1 MAELDGQAT
10 ATETVVDTTDAG
22 TTDAPSLVSVDGTFS
37 KDWVNGLEEDV
48 KSDKGLSTFKNVKDL
63 AKSYVNAR
71 RMIGKEKVAIPN
83 EKSTPAEWEAYYEA
97 GGRPKT
103 SGDYKLDYPKDMP
116 VPEQPELRKAYME
129 LAHKNGISNKQ
140 ATALYEFYNG
150 IVKQSVV
157 AQQQQ
162 EELQMKEAD
171 EKLKTVWGKA
181 YEQKIHFGN
190 VAVEQAVNGDEELKI
205 RLTDKF
211 GNDPDFIMAM
221 SNLGDKF
228 AEHRTISQNVPTP
241 GDIQTKINDLMA
253 TPAYMNRDNPGHK
266 VAVEMVQR
274 LFVEKNKNSSR
285 QS

>member
-1 MAELDGQAT
+1 MLEAEEGQPT
-10 ATETVVDTTDAG
+10 TSTEVGDTTNVG
-22 TTDAPSLVSVDGTFS
+22 TTVAPFVSVDGTFAEGWTNNL
-37 KDWVNGLEEDV
+37 DNDIRGEATLPR
-48 KSDKGLSTFKNVKDL
+48 FKNVKDL
-63 AKSYVNAR
+63 AKSYVSAR
-71 RMIGKEKVAIPN
+71 QMIGKEKVAIPN
-83 EKSTPAEWEAYYEA
+83 EKSTPSEWEAYYEA

-116 VPEQPELRKAYME
+116 VPESPELRKAYME

-140 ATALYEFYNG
+140 AGALYEFYNG

-157 AQQQQ
+157 QQQQQ

-171 EKLKTVWGKA
+171 EKLKTTWGKA
-181 YEQKIHFGN
+181 YDQRIHFGN
-190 VAVEQAVNGDEELKI
+190 VAVEQAVNGDEEFKT

-241 GDIQTKINDLMA
+241 GDIQTKINDLMQ

-266 VAVEMVQR
+266 ATVELVQR
-274 LFVEKNKNSSR
+274 LFVERNANQKR
-285 QS
+285 